1 MVCSAQFNNKVWAL
15 HVRARAEEHGR
26 QSEIQPLGQPHPN
39 THVLCLC
46 ILGSA
51 APHRCV
57 GAHCKPTVCTCLF
70 RAALSRKKGAHVI
83 VDGQCTRR
91 HTVTELVTACCSGE
105 VQAGTSL
112 AEARRTCRYGLER
125 RYKQNV
131 RCHDLEQRHVS
142 HLRRSSIGCTT
153 CTMFQCCNV
162 HCPLAI
168 ACHRAAHSRQHRY
181 HLCGSGHCMLTV
193 PTDDIQ
199 QVLVASIEVG

>member
-57 GAHCKPTVCTCLF
+57 GAHCKPTVCMCTCLF

-112 AEARRTCRYGLER
+112 AEARRTCRYVLER

-131 RCHDLEQRHVS
+131 RCHDLEQRATRVPSSTKLNRLHDLHHVPM
-142 HLRRSSIGCTT
+142 L
-153 CTMFQCCNV
+153 QCA
-162 HCPLAI
+162 L
-168 ACHRAAHSRQHRY
+168 ST
-181 HLCGSGHCMLTV
+181 GHCMPPCSTFQATSLSFV
-193 PTDDIQ
+193 WQWPLHVDC
-199 QVLVASIEVG
+199 AH